1 MITALLLVAC
11 MVLLVI
17 VLGLPLL
24 VGPDSPLPDIIG
36 FVILAAMLG
45 AGIWVT
51 GNWWLILPILA
62 LVAMV
67 VWLEWVDA
75 RTPTAAAMLDKR
87 GMSARTRRRY
97 WLWRVAV
104 LAFLILFASLF
115 VLPAGSAGRFFIPG
129 VMIAI
134 AAMELFRFS
143 YYRSWRGDAH
153 AASGETG
160 PA

>member
-1 MITALLLVAC
+1 
-11 MVLLVI
+11 
-17 VLGLPLL
+17 
-24 VGPDSPLPDIIG
+24 
-36 FVILAAMLG
+36 
-45 AGIWVT
+45 
-51 GNWWLILPILA
+51 
-62 LVAMV
+62 MV
-67 VWLEWVDA
+67 VWLEWADA
-75 RTPTAAAMLDKR
+75 RAPAGAAMLDRR

-104 LAFLILFASLF
+104 LAFLILFASLL
-115 VLPAGSAGRFFIPG
+115 VLPAGSAERIFVPG
-129 VMIAI
+129 VIVAI